1 MVFLPVLGSMVLGMC
16 WYWNKRT
23 VAISTGA
30 LSVLE
35 SMVPD
40 SVCCAS
46 MRGLVMKRS
55 VLSMHQK
62 CVRFIV
68 VFFCTY
74 GLVQKMCQKLCIYL
88 TLSE

>member
-35 SMVPD
+35 SIVPD

-55 VLSMHQK
+55 VQSMHQK
-62 CVRFIV
+62 CICFIV

-74 GLVQKMCQKLCIYL
+74 GFGTKNVPKIMYISY
-88 TLSE
+88 S

>member
-1 MVFLPVLGSMVLGMC
+1 MVFLLVLGSMVLGMC
-16 WYWNKRT
+16 WYWNNRT

-40 SVCCAS
+40 RVCCAS

-55 VLSMHQK
+55 VQSMHQK
-62 CVRFIV
+62 YVRFIV
-68 VFFCTY
+68 VFFLY
-74 GLVQKMCQKLCIYL
+74 LLV
-88 TLSE
+88 